1 MTNKFEY
8 MQGTGEDRINPSE
21 DRLVNPQERYHDY
34 MARRLREDSPVF
46 EKGYPSYEAYDLH
59 EATGP
64 GSLMYENLIKWDKRF
79 MELAQQIST
88 WSKDPSS
95 KIGAVIVND
104 ERRILATGYNGFPR
118 GIDDSYERLNNRDE
132 KYPRIIHAEM
142 NALMNALYNGVSV
155 KGATIYV
162 FGLPVCS
169 ECTKSVIQA
178 GIKRVVIP
186 NMKDVPQKWADQWN
200 NMSEPMYR
208 EADVAITYI

>member
-1 MTNKFEY
+1 M
-8 MQGTGEDRINPSE
+8 SE
-21 DRLVNPQERYHDY
+21 GIQDTYDDRLNNTQERYHEY
-34 MARRLREDSPVF
+34 MLRRVKEEREINAS
-46 EKGYPSYEAYDLH
+46 S
-59 EATGP
+59 
-64 GSLMYENLIKWDKRF
+64 MKWDSRF
-79 MELAQQIST
+79 MRLAEEIST

-95 KIGAVIVND
+95 KIGAVIVNN

-118 GIDDSYERLNNRDE
+118 GIEDSEERLNNREE

-155 KGATIYV
+155 KDATIYV

-208 EADVAITYI
+208 EAGVLVTYI